1 MTATNLPIDT
11 ALLATQRQQLK
22 TVLLAHYGEKKKT
35 EVEQLF
41 EENNGTNNHE
51 TKNKNSSTGMQ
62 SMQEIIPGLYCGSY
76 HPAADKA
83 TLEAAGI
90 THILCCIGT
99 SPRFPDS
106 FSYLTI
112 ATDDRP
118 DFNIEPFFARTFE
131 FIENA
136 LVKEHKKVLV
146 HCGAGISRAP
156 SVVCAY
162 LIRKLRLPAVEAIA
176 LIRRKRPFASPNTG
190 FTKQLKSYATSLG
203 IAASKDKVAEALKE
217 KEGREAALK
226 ACMEE

>member
-1 MTATNLPIDT
+1 
-11 ALLATQRQQLK
+11 
-22 TVLLAHYGEKKKT
+22 
-35 EVEQLF
+35 
-41 EENNGTNNHE
+41 
-51 TKNKNSSTGMQ
+51 MQ

-162 LIRKLRLPAVEAIA
+162 LIRKITITRGGGDCPHSPETTVCQPQHGFYETVEK
-176 LIRRKRPFASPNTG
+176 LCDVVGDCGLER
-190 FTKQLKSYATSLG
+190 
-203 IAASKDKVAEALKE
+203 
-217 KEGREAALK
+217 
-226 ACMEE
+226 